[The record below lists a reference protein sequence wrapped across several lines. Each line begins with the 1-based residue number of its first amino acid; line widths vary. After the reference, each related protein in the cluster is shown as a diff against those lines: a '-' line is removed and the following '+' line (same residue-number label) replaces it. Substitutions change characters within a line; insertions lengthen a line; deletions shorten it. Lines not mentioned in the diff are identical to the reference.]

1 MSSTAIATS
10 RLYPERCFPTLR
22 APCDNVNES
31 RITPRTVYRAVLL
44 AFALVVAGLV
54 FKQLR
59 TLIMAGLIVVII
71 ALPISAFAT
80 QLKRFGVPRGIGAT
94 LGLLIGLGALAGFI
108 ALIVPAFS
116 HEINQFVDKV
126 PTIVDDLNHRV
137 AVVTGTSPG
146 RVGKQIQNF
155 INSYTH
161 HPTRLLGPA
170 ERIGA
175 TAAGVIVVVIVILLT
190 ALYTAINPEPLSSG
204 LVRLVP
210 PQKRAR
216 AEVVLA
222 RLRVAYLGWLR
233 GLVLGMIVLG
243 GITYLGLRLVSL
255 PFAAFFAVFT
265 AVAMIIPYFGALI
278 SSIVPILYALT
289 FSPGKAILVAV
300 VYIVAH
306 QLESNVIQPQVVART
321 VEMHPAVVAIGV
333 LAVDELFGF
342 VGLIVAV
349 PILATVRILIEELW
363 IAPLEESRHQALVAE
378 EPAQIAEVRDHPRL
392 RGGDQPRT
400 RS

>member
-1 MSSTAIATS
+1 M
-10 RLYPERCFPTLR
+10 
-22 APCDNVNES
+22 NES

-80 QLKRFGVPRGIGAT
+80 QLKRVGVPRGIGAT

-116 HEINQFVDKV
+116 HEINQFVDRL
-126 PTIVDDLNHRV
+126 PTIVDDLEHRV
-137 AVVTGTSPG
+137 AGLTGSTPT

-155 INSYTH
+155 IDGYTH
-161 HPTRLLGPA
+161 HPTKLLGPA
-170 ERIGA
+170 EKVGA
-175 TAAGVIVVVIVILLT
+175 TAAGVIIVIIVILLT
-190 ALYTAINPEPLSSG
+190 ALYTAISPQPLASG
-204 LVRLVP
+204 LVRVVP
-210 PQKRAR
+210 PERRAR

-233 GLVLGMIVLG
+233 GLVLGMVVLG
-243 GITYLGLRLVSL
+243 GITYLGLRLVNL

-265 AVAMIIPYFGALI
+265 AVAMIIPYFGALL

-300 VYIVAH
+300 VYIIAH

-321 VEMHPAVVAIGV
+321 VEIHPAVVAIGV
-333 LAVDELFGF
+333 LAVEQLFGF

-349 PILATVRILIEELW
+349 PILVTVRILVEELW
-363 IAPLEESRHQALVAE
+363 ILPLEESRQQARAAE

-392 RGGDQPRT
+392 RGEDQPRM

>member
-1 MSSTAIATS
+1 
-10 RLYPERCFPTLR
+10 
-22 APCDNVNES
+22 
-31 RITPRTVYRAVLL
+31 
-44 AFALVVAGLV
+44 
-54 FKQLR
+54 
-59 TLIMAGLIVVII
+59 MAALIVVII

-80 QLKRFGVPRGIGAT
+80 QLKRLGIPRGIGAT
-94 LGLLIGLGALAGFI
+94 LGLLIGLGAIAGFI

-116 HEINQFVDKV
+116 HEINQFVNRL
-126 PTIVDDLNHRV
+126 PNIVNDLEHRV
-137 AVVTGTSPG
+137 AGLTGSSPT
-146 RVGKQIQNF
+146 RVGNQIRNF
-155 INSYTH
+155 IDGYTH
-161 HPTRLLGPA
+161 HPTKLLGPA
-170 ERIGA
+170 EKVGA
-175 TAAGVIVVVIVILLT
+175 TAAGVIIVLIVILLT
-190 ALYTAINPEPLSSG
+190 ALYTAISPAPLSSG

-210 PQKRAR
+210 PEKRPR

-243 GITYLGLRLVSL
+243 GVTYLGLRLVDL

-265 AVAMIIPYFGALI
+265 AVAMIIPYFGALL

-300 VYIVAH
+300 VYIIAH

-321 VEMHPAVVAIGV
+321 VEIHPAAVAIGV
-333 LAVDELFGF
+333 LAVEALFGF

-349 PILATVRILIEELW
+349 PILVTVRILVEELW
-363 IAPLEESRHQALVAE
+363 ILPLEERREQAPPAE
-378 EPAQIAEVRDHPRL
+378 EPPQIAEVRDHPRL
-392 RGGDQPRT
+392 RGEDQPRV

>member
-1 MSSTAIATS
+1 M
-10 RLYPERCFPTLR
+10 
-22 APCDNVNES
+22 NQS

-59 TLIMAGLIVVII
+59 TLIMAGLIIVII

-80 QLKRFGVPRGIGAT
+80 QLKRVGVPRGIGAT

-116 HEINQFVDKV
+116 HEINQFVNRL
-126 PTIVDDLNHRV
+126 PTIVNDLEHRV
-137 AVVTGTSPG
+137 AGLTGSSPT

-155 INSYTH
+155 IDGYTH

-170 ERIGA
+170 EKVGA
-175 TAAGVIVVVIVILLT
+175 TAAGVIIVVIVILLT
-190 ALYTAINPEPLSSG
+190 ALYTAINPQPLSSG

-210 PQKRAR
+210 PERRAR

-243 GITYLGLRLVSL
+243 GITYLGLQLVNL

-265 AVAMIIPYFGALI
+265 AVAMIIPYFGALL

-321 VEMHPAVVAIGV
+321 VEIHPAAVAIGV
-333 LAVDELFGF
+333 LAVEQLFGF

-349 PILATVRILIEELW
+349 PILVTVRILVEELW
-363 IAPLEESRHQALVAE
+363 ILPLEESRRKALPAE
-378 EPAQIAEVRDHPRL
+378 EPPQIAEVRDHPRL
-392 RGGDQPRT
+392 RGEDQPRA

>member
-1 MSSTAIATS
+1 M
-10 RLYPERCFPTLR
+10 
-22 APCDNVNES
+22 NES
-31 RITPRTVYRAVLL
+31 RITPRTIYRAVLL

-59 TLIMAGLIVVII
+59 SLIMAALIVVII

-80 QLKRFGVPRGIGAT
+80 RLKRWGIPRGVGAT
-94 LGLLIGLGALAGFI
+94 LGLLIGLAALAGLL

-116 HEINQFVDKV
+116 HEINQFVDRL
-126 PTIVDDLNHRV
+126 PAIVNDLEHRV
-137 AVVTGTSPG
+137 AGLTGSSPTH
-146 RVGKQIQNF
+146 VGKQIQNF
-155 INSYTH
+155 IDGYTH
-161 HPTRLLGPA
+161 HPTKLLGPA
-170 ERIGA
+170 AKIGA
-175 TAAGVIVVVIVILLT
+175 TAAGVIIVVIVILLT
-190 ALYTAINPEPLSSG
+190 ALYTAISPQPLASG
-204 LVRLVP
+204 LVRVVP
-210 PQKRAR
+210 PERRAR

-243 GITYLGLRLVSL
+243 AITYLGLRLVDL
-255 PFAAFFAVFT
+255 PFASFFAVFT

-300 VYIVAH
+300 VYIVGH

-321 VEMHPAVVAIGV
+321 VEIHPAVVAIGV
-333 LAVDELFGF
+333 LAVEQLFGF

-349 PILATVRILIEELW
+349 PILVTVRILIEELW
-363 IAPLEESRHQALVAE
+363 ILPLEESRRKARVAEEPARVAE

-392 RGGDQPRT
+392 RGEDQPRV

>member
-1 MSSTAIATS
+1 
-10 RLYPERCFPTLR
+10 
-22 APCDNVNES
+22 VNES

-44 AFALVVAGLV
+44 AFALVIAGLV

-59 TLIMAGLIVVII
+59 TLIIAALITVII

-80 QLKRFGVPRGIGAT
+80 QLKRLGIPRGIGAT

-116 HEINQFVDKV
+116 HEINQFVDRL
-126 PTIVDDLNHRV
+126 PTIVNELNHRV
-137 AVVTGTSPG
+137 AVVTGSSPSHVG
-146 RVGKQIQNF
+146 RQIQNF
-155 INSYTH
+155 IDGYTH

-170 ERIGA
+170 EKIGA
-175 TAAGVIVVVIVILLT
+175 TAVGVIIVVIVILLT

-210 PQKRAR
+210 PERRPK

-222 RLRVAYLGWLR
+222 RLRVSYLGWLR

-243 GITYLGLRLVSL
+243 GITYLGLRLVGL
-255 PFAAFFAVFT
+255 PFASFFAVFT
-265 AVAMIIPYFGALI
+265 AVAMIIPYFGALL

-321 VEMHPAVVAIGV
+321 VEIHPAAVAIGV
-333 LAVDELFGF
+333 LAVDALFGF

-349 PILATVRILIEELW
+349 PILVTVRILVEELW
-363 IAPLEESRHQALVAE
+363 ILPLEERRDKAPPAEEPAEIAE

-392 RGGDQPRT
+392 RGEDQPRV